1 MFMNIYVA
9 NIPYSTTD
17 ADLRETFEQ
26 HGSVDSATII
36 KDRDSGRSRGFGF
49 VEMPDDDEATTAIE
63 ELNGQPL
70 DGRPLT
76 VNKARPRRERKSQG
90 ASGGW

>member
-9 NIPYSTTD
+9 NLPYSLSD
-17 ADLRETFEQ
+17 AELREAFEQ

-49 VEMPDDDEATTAIE
+49 VEMPDDAEAQTAIE
-63 ELNGQPL
+63 ELNGYPL
-70 DGRPLT
+70 GGRELT
-76 VNKARPRRERKSQG
+76 VNKARPRREKQSQG
-90 ASGGW
+90 SSGGW